1 MAEAGRLY
9 GNAQAYVALSPGS
22 FSDESIDAI
31 DSSGIPWLFIASRD
45 ERHLHDIV
53 ASLREKSHS
62 VRAVDGSGDRA
73 RQPPSRNASEPGR
86 AYRRNPSGDRGLRA
100 YAASFLVNDGVTIA
114 SSSLLG
120 LHFASPCRQT
130 HHTFTTAC

>member
-1 MAEAGRLY
+1 MATELRSWVPATAAREMAEAGRLY

-62 VRAVDGSGDRA
+62 VELLMVPGTEHASRLLSTHPSLAERIAVWLASKLEV
-73 RQPPSRNASEPGR
+73 PSS
-86 AYRRNPSGDRGLRA
+86 
-100 YAASFLVNDGVTIA
+100 
-114 SSSLLG
+114 
-120 LHFASPCRQT
+120 
-130 HHTFTTAC
+130 